1 MADHLRLLTRACDH
15 MCEAQMQ
22 TYSALTDGVITP
34 DEAMRIVAEVNE
46 AYALAEQAE
55 AVEVGYERARKLGI
69 NAVLNRPSR
78 EKIAAILQFRERKQ
92 PVYSKT
98 APMAYDGPNDAA

>member
-55 AVEVGYERARKLGI
+55 AVEVGYEWARKMGI
-69 NAVLNRPSR
+69 QSVFNRPNR
-78 EKIAAILQFRERKQ
+78 EKIASLMEYRTRKQ
-92 PVYSKT
+92 TKT
-98 APMAYDGPNDAA
+98 APMTYDGPNDAA